1 MSPPQRGVADHCVD
15 LSRCG
20 LTDTDAKLVV
30 QWLRSTPLKGLDK
43 IDLSHNK
50 LSSGVV
56 DSLSAFLCAIPGSD
70 LVRAEPLLFDLRGN
84 HLSSAAVEELGLQI
98 RKTPRS
104 EVKLVSFEEANTVIS
119 MYGTTKCVMRIDC
132 RGCSG
137 LSSKT
142 SLREKLCLGS
152 NVSERLLDAYPG
164 DVPATGQIYPR
175 DEVMKYKPL
184 E

>member
-1 MSPPQRGVADHCVD
+1 MERERERLPNICLGCCKTKSEAVQEKRRLLTSYLRLLIAKSTSIKQQTRMPPPQGGAADHCVD

-70 LVRAEPLLFDLRGN
+70 LVRAEPFYL
-84 HLSSAAVEELGLQI
+84 
-98 RKTPRS
+98 T
-104 EVKLVSFEEANTVIS
+104 
-119 MYGTTKCVMRIDC
+119 YG
-132 RGCSG
+132 
-137 LSSKT
+137 
-142 SLREKLCLGS
+142 
-152 NVSERLLDAYPG
+152 
-164 DVPATGQIYPR
+164 ATI
-175 DEVMKYKPL
+175 
-184 E
+184 